1 MGMTAAI
8 AMMAGGTAVTAY
20 GQYQAG
26 KANQKIANYNA
37 EVAELQAEQA
47 LKRGRED
54 ESRLR
59 MQTRQTIGAQ
69 RAALAAMGIDLD
81 DGTAA
86 QIQDDTTYF
95 GELDALTI
103 RNNAALEAWGYRT
116 QATDYRMQGSLAA
129 SQGRSQMLG
138 TILSAGGQALF
149 MSRRPT
155 AQQGQGER

>member
-8 AMMAGGTAVTAY
+8 AMMAGGTLMTAA

-116 QATDYRMQGSLAA
+116 QATNYRLQGELDATR
-129 SQGRSQMLG
+129 GRNDALG
-138 TILSAGGQALF
+138 TILTTGAGLF
-149 MSRRPT
+149 RM
-155 AQQGQGER
+155 GK